1 MNPQKST
8 GGFPR
13 AAVSAGLLA
22 MMVLLAGCET
32 VPTAT
37 APTATTT
44 ATAKVRV
51 YDLEEVDQKPVASYQ
66 QRPRYP
72 VSMRR
77 NGISG
82 GARVRFVIDTDGTVH
97 DARSVEATHPDFGV
111 AAVQAVSGW
120 KFKPGVKNGQPVV
133 TRMSVPIMFTVNEE
147 S

>member
-1 MNPQKST
+1 MNPMKPQKLT
-8 GGFPR
+8 GGFLR

-22 MMVLLAGCET
+22 MMVLLASCET
-32 VPTAT
+32 VPTAP
-37 APTATTT
+37 APTP
-44 ATAKVRV
+44 TAKVRV

-72 VSMRR
+72 VTMRR

-82 GARVRFVIDTDGTVH
+82 GARVRFVIDIDGTVH

-133 TRMSVPIMFTVNEE
+133 TRMSVPIMFAVNEE